1 MKETMRHVLLELWKT
16 KHSRVTKFSK
26 FSPVGRLITIG
37 RFLIVQVA
45 QLFGYIFPRK
55 KFMC

>member
-1 MKETMRHVLLELWKT
+1 MKETM